1 MAKLTKEVLSAR
13 RFAWALVVAKVF
25 EVERATTGFVG
36 STGTKYTLITFV
48 LSAFVV
54 PRSCNNWSFVYFGIR
69 YNCCFTISDSPF
81 TFLTTL
87 LKGIAFAPFSAEI
100 VSLPKVVPT
109 IFPLLISPL
118 PTSTSLLAVL
128 PTCTFPSYL
137 DGPTISSI
145 LTPLLLW

>member
-1 MAKLTKEVLSAR
+1 MAKFLNDI
-13 RFAWALVVAKVF
+13 FASKRPACSLLLAKLFV
-25 EVERATTGFVG
+25 VERVTSGLVG

-54 PRSCNNWSFVYFGIR
+54 PRSANNSLFVYFGIR
-69 YNCCFTISDSPF
+69 YNCCFTMSDSPF
-81 TFLTTL
+81 VFLTTL
-87 LKGIAFAPFSAEI
+87 LKGIACAPFAAEI

-109 IFPLLISPL
+109 IFPLLISRL
-118 PTSTSLLAVL
+118 STATSLLAVL
-128 PTCTFPSYL
+128 STCTFPSYL